1 MRTST
6 KFNKFHIFILV
17 VAGLV
22 LSVGSSPTEAK
33 PYVLTCEPEWRALV
47 QVIGGDRVKVDSA
60 TTAQQDP
67 HYIRAKPSLIAR
79 ARRADL
85 LVCSGAGLESGWL
98 PLLLERASKQIQPG
112 QVGYLIAAEHV
123 PLIEIP
129 ELVDR
134 SQGDIH
140 PEGNPHVHLDPANV
154 ELIAKLVSQRLSK
167 IDPGSSEQ
175 YQKNLE
181 IFINEWKASQA
192 KWLQRAKPLNGKKV
206 VAFHKSFS
214 YLFRFLNIQ
223 VIGYIE
229 KKPGIAP
236 SASHLA
242 TVVDTVKSG
251 AVLGVVRTPFDP
263 SDSSEWLSQK
273 TGKPSVVLPFTVGG
287 VPEVSD
293 LFSLYE
299 YSIKALLDLVS
310 KS

>member
-1 MRTST
+1 VRTST

-17 VAGLV
+17 VAGLM

-33 PYVLTCEPEWRALV
+33 PYVLACEPEWRALV

-134 SQGDIH
+134 SQGDVH

-154 ELIAKLVSQRLSK
+154 ELIAKLVSERLAK
-167 IDPGSSEQ
+167 IDPGGSEQ

-236 SASHLA
+236 SVSHLA
-242 TVVDTVKSG
+242 SVVDAVKSG
-251 AVLGVVRTPFDP
+251 AVLGFVRTPFDP

-273 TGKPSVVLPFTVGG
+273 TGKPSAVLPYTVGG
-287 VPEVSD
+287 ATGVSD

-299 YSIKALLDLVS
+299 YSIKSLLDLVP

>member
-1 MRTST
+1 VRTST
-6 KFNKFHIFILV
+6 KSNKFYIFILV

-22 LSVGSSPTEAK
+22 LTVGSTPTEAK

-134 SQGDIH
+134 SQGDVH

-154 ELIAKLVSQRLSK
+154 ELIAKLISERLAK
-167 IDPGSSEQ
+167 IDPGGSEQ

-181 IFINEWKASQA
+181 IFINEWKASQV
-192 KWLQRAKPLNGKKV
+192 KWLRLAKPLNGKKV

-242 TVVDTVKSG
+242 AVVDTVKSG
-251 AVLGVVRTPFDP
+251 GVLGVIRTPFDP
-263 SDSSEWLSQK
+263 SDSSEWLSHK
-273 TGKPSVVLPFTVGG
+273 TGKPSMVLPFTVGG
-287 VPEVSD
+287 GPGVSD
-293 LFSLYE
+293 LFLLYE
-299 YSIKALLDLVS
+299 QSIRALLDLVP

>member
-6 KFNKFHIFILV
+6 NFNKFHIFILV

-22 LSVGSSPTEAK
+22 LSVGSNPTEAK

-134 SQGDIH
+134 SQGDVH

-154 ELIAKLVSQRLSK
+154 ELIAKLVSERLAK
-167 IDPGSSEQ
+167 IDPGGSEQ

-181 IFINEWKASQA
+181 IFINGWKASQA
-192 KWLQRAKPLNGKKV
+192 KWLQRAKLLNGKKV

-214 YLFRFLNIQ
+214 YLFRFLNMQ

-242 TVVDTVKSG
+242 SVVDAVKSG
-251 AVLGVVRTPFDP
+251 AVLGFVRTPFDP

-273 TGKPSVVLPFTVGG
+273 TGKPSVVLPYTVGG
-287 VPEVSD
+287 ATGVSD

-299 YSIKALLDLVS
+299 YSIKALLDLVP

>member
-1 MRTST
+1 VRTST
-6 KFNKFHIFILV
+6 KSNKFYIFILV

-22 LSVGSSPTEAK
+22 LSVGPTPTEAK

-134 SQGDIH
+134 SQGDVH

-154 ELIAKLVSQRLSK
+154 ELIAKLISERLAK
-167 IDPGSSEQ
+167 IDPGGREQ

-181 IFINEWKASQA
+181 IFINKWKASQV
-192 KWLQRAKPLNGKKV
+192 KWLQLAKPLNGKKV

-236 SASHLA
+236 SASYLA
-242 TVVDTVKSG
+242 AVVDTVKSG
-251 AVLGVVRTPFDP
+251 GVFGVIRAPFDP

-287 VPEVSD
+287 ATGVSD
-293 LFSLYE
+293 LFLLYE
-299 YSIKALLDLVS
+299 QSIRALLDLVP

>member
-17 VAGLV
+17 IAGVV

-134 SQGDIH
+134 SQGDVH
-140 PEGNPHVHLDPANV
+140 PEGNPHVHLDPENV
-154 ELIAKLVSQRLSK
+154 ELIAKLVSQRLAK
-167 IDPGSSEQ
+167 IDPGGSEQ

-229 KKPGIAP
+229 TKPGIAP

-242 TVVDTVKSG
+242 TVVDTVRSG

-273 TGKPSVVLPFTVGG
+273 TGKPSVILPFTVGG
-287 VPEVSD
+287 APGVSD
-293 LFSLYE
+293 LFLLYE
-299 YSIKALLDLVS
+299 YSIKALLDLLPQS
-310 KS
+310 

>member
-1 MRTST
+1 VRTGT

-17 VAGLV
+17 VAGLM

-134 SQGDIH
+134 SQGDVH

-154 ELIAKLVSQRLSK
+154 ELIAKLVSERLAK
-167 IDPGSSEQ
+167 IDPGGSEQ

-236 SASHLA
+236 SVSHLA
-242 TVVDTVKSG
+242 SVVDAVKSG
-251 AVLGVVRTPFDP
+251 AVLGFVRTPFDP

-273 TGKPSVVLPFTVGG
+273 TGKPSAVLPYTVGG
-287 VPEVSD
+287 ATGVSD

-299 YSIKALLDLVS
+299 YSIKSLLDLVP

>member
-6 KFNKFHIFILV
+6 KSNKFHIFILV
-17 VAGLV
+17 IAGLV

-134 SQGDIH
+134 SQGDVH

-154 ELIAKLVSQRLSK
+154 ELIAKLISERLAK
-167 IDPGSSEQ
+167 IDPGGSEQ

-181 IFINEWKASQA
+181 IFINEWKASQV
-192 KWLQRAKPLNGKKV
+192 KWLRLAKPLNGKKV

-242 TVVDTVKSG
+242 AVVDTVKSG
-251 AVLGVVRTPFDP
+251 GVLGVIRTPFDP
-263 SDSSEWLSQK
+263 SDSSELLSHK
-273 TGKPSVVLPFTVGG
+273 TGKPSMVLPFTVGG
-287 VPEVSD
+287 GPGVSD
-293 LFSLYE
+293 LFLLYE
-299 YSIKALLDLVS
+299 QSIRALLDLVP